1 MTAPS
6 SRRRVVV
13 YGLVLT
19 SLVLAACNPVME
31 RRERLTRD
39 GAWGWSNGEG
49 CEGRA
54 DVWLIDGDSMEMY
67 RDGRLVDRGRLESRR
82 LLHDNYRTS
91 GDGPVEYVEFTYI
104 GRASLQTTELGRI
117 TTVFAIRGGPGR
129 PTALVPRNVRQYTD
143 TETREER
150 RIDNPRGGDR
160 LVHCDDVA
168 VGAGEAGD

>member
-1 MTAPS
+1 MTALA
-6 SRRRVVV
+6 RRRRAALG
-13 YGLVLT
+13 GLVLT
-19 SLVLAACNPVME
+19 SLVLAACNPVMD

-39 GAWGWSNGEG
+39 GEWGWSNGQG
-49 CEGRA
+49 CESRA
-54 DVWLIDGDSMEMY
+54 DVWLIEGDSMEMY
-67 RDGRLVDRGRLESRR
+67 RDGQLVDRGRLESRR

-104 GRASLQTTELGRI
+104 GRASLQTSELGRI

-150 RIDNPRGGDR
+150 QIDNPRGGDR

-168 VGAGEAGD
+168 SEGGAGG